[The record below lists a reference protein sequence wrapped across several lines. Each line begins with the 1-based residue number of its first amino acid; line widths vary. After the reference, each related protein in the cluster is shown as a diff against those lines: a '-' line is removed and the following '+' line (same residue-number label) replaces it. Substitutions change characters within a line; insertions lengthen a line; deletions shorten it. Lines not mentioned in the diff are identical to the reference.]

1 MDHVDYIVAAVPF
14 LLLIVSVIAGRVRG
28 FAEIV
33 ISAALVI
40 VCMFFAR
47 KYASPAA
54 EAINETFVH
63 GRLVDYL
70 SSVIGKN
77 TASGGETI
85 MDSLPAYLRE
95 LMTSSGVTASSLAS
109 SVDPRSI
116 SEKIAPALEESIILP
131 ALTSAVFALVFIF
144 ARIAGRVV
152 ASLTGA
158 VVKLPVIK
166 QVNGLLGAAL
176 GGIIGIILAALSVLI
191 MFAAAGFLPETGFAR
206 AVNNSAVLNSMN
218 ELISS
223 II

>member
-14 LLLIVSVIAGRVRG
+14 LLLIISVIAGRVRG

-144 ARIAGRVV
+144 ARIAGRE
-152 ASLTGA
+152 
-158 VVKLPVIK
+158 LPVIK

>member
-14 LLLIVSVIAGRVRG
+14 LLLIISVIAGRVRG

-33 ISAALVI
+33 ISSALVI
-40 VCMFFAR
+40 LCMFFAR

-54 EAINETFVH
+54 EALNETFIH

-77 TASGGETI
+77 AGSGGESV
-85 MDSLPAYLRE
+85 MNSLPAYLRE
-95 LMTSSGVTASSLAS
+95 ILTGSGVTAASLAS
-109 SVDPRSI
+109 SAGPQSI
-116 SEKIAPALEESIILP
+116 SERIAPLLEEGLILP
-131 ALTSAVFALVFIF
+131 ALTSALFAFVFIF
-144 ARIAGRVV
+144 ARIAGRIV

-158 VVKLPVIK
+158 AVKLPVIK

-191 MFAAAGFLPETGFAR
+191 MFAAAGFLPETEFAA
-206 AVNNSAVLNSMN
+206 AVNNSETLNSLN